1 MKTAGSAFP
10 AGRSGFVSL
19 GSPAAAPRTAAG
31 FTLLEVVIALTIL
44 ATLLVVA
51 YGGLRVGLSAWRQ
64 GEDRAEAHQHVRALT
79 TLLARSIAGA
89 YRYTA
94 APVPPAT
101 EPTPHFEGKP
111 ERLSFVTLVPPF
123 ALAAPIAFT
132 AVVISLDTGEA
143 PGLAV
148 RERALPAREPFADTD
163 PVFRDPSVAKL
174 SFRYMR
180 AGGGWEESWDVGA
193 QGGLPAAIQITLTP
207 TDSTSAGAPP
217 PITVALRAATPP

>member
-1 MKTAGSAFP
+1 
-10 AGRSGFVSL
+10 
-19 GSPAAAPRTAAG
+19 
-31 FTLLEVVIALTIL
+31 VIALTIL

-89 YRYTA
+89 YQYRA
-94 APVPPAT
+94 APTPPAT

-111 ERLSFVTLVPPF
+111 ERLAFVTLVPPF
-123 ALAAPIAFT
+123 PLAAPIAFT
-132 AVVISLDTGEA
+132 AVVISLDTGDA
-143 PGLAV
+143 PGLSV
-148 RERALPAREPFADTD
+148 RERALPARDPFEDGA

-180 AGGGWEESWDVGA
+180 AGGGWEESWDAGTE
-193 QGGLPAAIQITLTP
+193 GGLPAAIQITLTP
-207 TDSTSAGAPP
+207 IESAAAGAPP
-217 PITVALRAATPP
+217 PITVALRASAPPR

>member
-1 MKTAGSAFP
+1 VKP
-10 AGRSGFVSL
+10 GR
-19 GSPAAAPRTAAG
+19 ARG

-89 YRYTA
+89 YQYHA
-94 APVPPAT
+94 APIPPAT
-101 EPTPHFEGKP
+101 ESTPHFEGGP
-111 ERLSFVTLVPPF
+111 ERLAFVTLVPPF

-132 AVVISLDTGEA
+132 AVVIRLDTGDA
-143 PGLAV
+143 PGLSV
-148 RERALPAREPFADTD
+148 RERALPAREPFADSS
-163 PVFRDPSVAKL
+163 PVFRDPTVAKL

-180 AGGGWEESWDVGA
+180 AGGGWEESWDA
-193 QGGLPAAIQITLTP
+193 NAEGGLPAAIQITLTP
-207 TDSTSAGAPP
+207 TESASAGAPP
-217 PITVALRAATPP
+217 PITVALRVSVPP